1 MSDLFYRGIQ
11 PRGLLRVWFALVTLF
26 GLTGCQSAR
35 FYYQASR
42 GQIEVLRRQVPV
54 KPLLKDPQ
62 VDPTLKKQLIKI
74 QELRE
79 FAGDFLKMPSSGYY
93 EQYADLGRSHVVW
106 NVFAAEEFS
115 TEAKTWWYPL
125 VGRLK
130 YQGYFR
136 KEMASQ
142 YADALRAQ
150 GLDVHVG
157 PVSAYS
163 TLGWFR
169 DPILNTWAAFE
180 ETGLAELVFHELA
193 HRRLFIRGDTDFNEA
208 FATATARIGVRRWLQ
223 AHGRL
228 QDLKHYEQQLKR
240 EESLSVAVRS
250 TRTRL
255 ERIYAQSRIGTS
267 TNAASASPPLDAI
280 RKQKRELME
289 QLQRSFPQVFTEVPN
304 NAWLAQIDT
313 YERLVPGFERL
324 HDRSGS
330 DLELYFSAV
339 KNLGRMPTA
348 KRLEELE
355 WLALLKPLE

>member
-1 MSDLFYRGIQ
+1 MSDLFYRRIQ
-11 PRGLLRVWFALVTLF
+11 PRGFLRVWFALLTLF
-26 GLTGCQSAR
+26 GLTGCQSVR
-35 FYYQASR
+35 FYHQASR
-42 GQIEVLRRQVPV
+42 GQLEVLRRQVPV
-54 KPLLKDPQ
+54 KTLLSAPD
-62 VDPTLKKQLIKI
+62 VDPALKMQLSKI

-79 FAGDFLKMPSSGYY
+79 FAGEFLKMPSSGYY
-93 EQYADLGRSHVVW
+93 EKYADLGRSHVVW
-106 NVFAAEEFS
+106 NVFAAGEFS
-115 TEAKTWWYPL
+115 IEAKTWWYPL

-142 YADALRAQ
+142 YAEALRGH

-180 ETGLAELVFHELA
+180 ETRLAELVFHELA

-208 FATATARIGVRRWLQ
+208 FATATARIGVRRWLH

-228 QDLKHYEQQLKR
+228 QDLKRYEQQLKR

-255 ERIYAQSRIGTS
+255 ERLYAQSQVHAN
-267 TNAASASPPLDAI
+267 TNAASVAPPLDGI

-289 QLQRSFPQVFTEVPN
+289 QLQRTFPQVFTELPN

-313 YERLVPGFERL
+313 YERLVPAFERL
-324 HDRSGS
+324 YDRSGS
-330 DLELYFSAV
+330 DLELFYSAV
-339 KNLGRMPTA
+339 KNLGKMPKA

-355 WLALLKPLE
+355 WLAMLKPLD